1 MMKRN
6 VYLLTTDILTQCI
19 YVGGVCVHE
28 YNNIMLLQTAFSD
41 ADLWS
46 SVAEY
51 RIVPL
56 TL

>member
-1 MMKRN
+1 MMKKN

-19 YVGGVCVHE
+19 YVGGVSVHVC
-28 YNNIMLLQTAFSD
+28 NNIMLLQTAFSD
-41 ADLWS
+41 ADLWT